1 MLCNYEYEN
10 VVEFIGYMFSA
21 IFLFDETIKLQ
32 SVKIILISE
41 LNVILRYLSELL
53 IYIYVNINNVEL
65 K

>member
-10 VVEFIGYMFSA
+10 VAKLIVYIFSA
-21 IFLFDETIKLQ
+21 IFLVDETIKLH

-41 LNVILRYLSELL
+41 LNVILGCLSELL

>member
-1 MLCNYEYEN
+1 MFCNYEYEN
-10 VVEFIGYMFSA
+10 VAELIVYIFSA
-21 IFLFDETIKLQ
+21 IFLFDETIKLH

-41 LNVILRYLSELL
+41 LNVILGCLSELL

>member
-10 VVEFIGYMFSA
+10 VAELIVYIFSA
-21 IFLFDETIKLQ
+21 IFLFDETIKLH

-41 LNVILRYLSELL
+41 LNVI
-53 IYIYVNINNVEL
+53 VGVL